1 MHAGP
6 EEIAEAVRRLRQG
19 RLVAFPTETVYGLGA
34 DAFSE
39 AAVRGVFAAKGR
51 PSHNPLIVHVSS
63 EAMAQRV
70 SGMWPQAAATLAERF
85 WPGPLSI
92 IVPRGESIPDLVTAG
107 GSTMAVRCPAHP
119 TTLALIEAFAGP
131 IVGPS
136 ANLSGGVSP
145 TTAAHVRESFADEL
159 VYVLDGG
166 ACAGGIE
173 STVVSVAGGRAR
185 VLRPGLITP
194 AMIAEAL
201 GPGSVDT
208 SPWEPASGPL
218 ESPGMLSVHYAPKAP
233 AFLVEPQDWPRA
245 IGLGVTISSRAGSSI
260 VMPADAEG
268 YAARLYAALRE
279 ADAICHS
286 TGHTTG
292 HAPAGAMILVEHPA
306 REMSDASG
314 DLWASIL
321 DRLTRATVPF
331 DAGRS
336 HA

>member
-1 MHAGP
+1 MTAGP

-34 DAFSE
+34 DALSE

-63 EAMAQRV
+63 EAMARRV
-70 SGMWPQAAATLAERF
+70 SGSWPEAAATLAARF

-92 IVPRGESIPDLVTAG
+92 IVPRGESIPDQVTAG

-119 TTLALIEAFAGP
+119 ITLALIEAFAGP

-145 TTAAHVRESFADEL
+145 TTAAHVRDSFADEL

-166 ACAGGIE
+166 ACTGGIE
-173 STVVSVAGGRAR
+173 STVVSVVGGHAR

-194 AMIAEAL
+194 AMIAETL
-201 GPGSVDT
+201 SPGSVDI
-208 SPWEPASGPL
+208 SPREPASGVL

-233 AFLVEPQDWPRA
+233 AFLVKPEDWPQAVGR
-245 IGLGVTISSRAGSSI
+245 GVTVSARDGSS
-260 VMPADAEG
+260 VLMPEDAEG
-268 YAARLYAALRE
+268 YAAKLYAALRE
-279 ADAICHS
+279 ADAICQS
-286 TGHTTG
+286 PGRG
-292 HAPAGAMILVEHPA
+292 VGRSVAGAMILIEHPA
-306 REMSDASG
+306 GALSEGSG
-314 DLWASIL
+314 GLWTAII

-331 DAGRS
+331 DAGK
-336 HA
+336 